1 MDDKGE
7 SPIEIMGTIFIGL
20 FAMTL
25 VIFSVGPIID
35 GFVYILSGIGV
46 QIYDP
51 RIKDMFT
58 SIMRYFTWAYL
69 VPSFFISVLFVWG
82 IKAVLKKHQY
92 SAQDVNQF
100 QEDF

>member
-7 SPIEIMGTIFIGL
+7 SPIEVMGTIFIGL

-58 SIMRYFTWAYL
+58 SIMRYYHRVKIT
-69 VPSFFISVLFVWG
+69 
-82 IKAVLKKHQY
+82 
-92 SAQDVNQF
+92 NQ
-100 QEDF
+100 QEECNNDNQC